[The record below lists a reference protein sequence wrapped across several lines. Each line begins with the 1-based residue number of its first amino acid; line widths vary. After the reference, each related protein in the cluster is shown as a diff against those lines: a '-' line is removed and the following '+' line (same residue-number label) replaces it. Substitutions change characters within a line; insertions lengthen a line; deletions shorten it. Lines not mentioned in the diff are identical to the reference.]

1 MLLFV
6 NVQCCPFAVVLLLLY
21 FMPVYAL
28 CNFVKKGAIQ
38 IKFII
43 IIRALSCVNG
53 TSSCVRLNLI
63 QFKIQFKD
71 LPKYTM
77 NCVIA
82 VEPPTQ
88 T

>member
-1 MLLFV
+1 MIYLCSYFSLVFIDSFMLLFV

-43 IIRALSCVNG
+43 IIICRPG
-53 TSSCVRLNLI
+53 GH
-63 QFKIQFKD
+63 
-71 LPKYTM
+71 M
-77 NCVIA
+77 
-82 VEPPTQ
+82 
-88 T
+88 

>member
-1 MLLFV
+1 MIYLCSYFSLVFIDSFMLLFV

-43 IIRALSCVNG
+43 IIIIIVEITDRSALTTGPGHS
-53 TSSCVRLNLI
+53 
-63 QFKIQFKD
+63 
-71 LPKYTM
+71 
-77 NCVIA
+77 
-82 VEPPTQ
+82 EPQ
-88 T
+88 